1 MLLKIKDYIEF
12 VLYLLSKSNNIDSKK
27 DYKHLK
33 NIMLEYYEFDYI
45 KEIVELLCLF
55 AQATKYLGSKTYVIL
70 SFIYPVLEKIKS
82 KIYILSSNIE
92 LVDFNIKSNIFNFYD
107 FF

>member
-45 KEIVELLCLF
+45 KEIVELLCPF
-55 AQATKYLGSKTYVIL
+55 A
-70 SFIYPVLEKIKS
+70 
-82 KIYILSSNIE
+82 
-92 LVDFNIKSNIFNFYD
+92 
-107 FF
+107 